1 MPMRPSLVTQ
11 VMDKLLDA
19 VYALVVDQHANK
31 INALS
36 AMIKKCSVQDAG
48 TLSNYFATE
57 AANNALAVVI
67 NEWQR
72 VGCTPDEM
80 AGVLKGASH
89 GYLSEKA
96 RVQVQLVWTGP
107 DLNQI
112 PVRRSEQ
119 VLLELINSSQTSLF
133 LVSFVL
139 VNIPA
144 VEDAIRQ
151 ALERG
156 VDVRMLLESEDKEGS
171 DNFRDTIKRLQTDIP
186 SLTLYVWP
194 REKRESIEGGFAR
207 VHAKCAVADQ
217 VTAFLTSA
225 NLTSAALDKNIEMGV
240 HIQGG
245 NIPITIHQQ
254 FIGMI
259 RAKEISPYAANRYLI
274 ETRAKFAAIPI
285 AQLAD
290 NFDAGS
296 EQLLSFNNTSLDV
309 EEQRLFK
316 GLVVGEERPKINS
329 LVLIRYA
336 DEWLVGKYAWSK
348 QQDTE
353 GHRVFFLV
361 TVRGFGPKRQF
372 EVEESDW
379 GNFMPIAVEINK

>member
-1 MPMRPSLVTQ
+1 MPTLPSLVIQ
-11 VMDKLLDA
+11 LMDKLLDA
-19 VYALVVDQHANK
+19 VYVLVLDQHRHK

-36 AMIKKCSVQDAG
+36 SRIKKCHVDDSA
-48 TLSNYFATE
+48 TLRNYFATD
-57 AANNALAVVI
+57 AANKALDVVLDG
-67 NEWQR
+67 WLR
-72 VGCTPDEM
+72 LGCSSDEM
-80 AGVLKGASH
+80 AGIMRGASH
-89 GYLSEKA
+89 GYLSEKS
-96 RVQVQLVWTGP
+96 REQVQLVWTGP

-119 VLLELINSSQTSLF
+119 ILLELINSAKSSIF

-171 DNFRDTIKRLQTDIP
+171 GGFRGTIKRLQADIP
-186 SLTLYVWP
+186 GLTLYVWP
-194 REKRESIEGGFAR
+194 REKRDSIEGGFAR

-245 NIPITIHQQ
+245 SVPPTIYQQ

-259 RAKEISPYAANRYLI
+259 RAKEILPYAADRYLI
-274 ETRAKFAAIPI
+274 QAVAKPVATPI
-285 AQLAD
+285 AHLID
-290 NFDAGS
+290 NLEIGS
-296 EQLLSFNNTSLDV
+296 EKLLSFQNINLNV

-316 GLVVGEERPKINS
+316 VLGCNCVRPKINS
-329 LVLIRYA
+329 LVLIRHK
-336 DEWLVGKYAWSK
+336 DQWLVGKYAWSK
-348 QQDTE
+348 QQNTQ
-353 GHRVFFLV
+353 GSRVFYRV
-361 TVRGFGPKRQF
+361 TVRGYSPKQLF
-372 EVEESDW
+372 EVEERDW
-379 GNFMPIAVEINK
+379 DNFMPIAVEINT

>member
-1 MPMRPSLVTQ
+1 
-11 VMDKLLDA
+11 MDKLLDA
-19 VYALVVDQHANK
+19 VYELVLDQHPNK
-31 INALS
+31 VSALTS
-36 AMIKKCSVQDAG
+36 VIKKCSLEDAL
-48 TLSNYFATE
+48 TLKNYFATE
-57 AANNALAVVI
+57 AANRALATVLQ
-67 NEWQR
+67 EWQR
-72 VGCTPDEM
+72 LGCSPDEM
-80 AGVLKGASH
+80 AGILKGASH

-96 RVQVQLVWTGP
+96 REQVQLVWTGP

-119 VLLELINSSQTSLF
+119 ILLELINTAHSSLF

-139 VNIPA
+139 VNIPT

-156 VDVRMLLESEDKEGS
+156 VDVRMLIESEDKDGS
-171 DNFRDTIKRLQTDIP
+171 NSFRDTIKRLQTDI
-186 SLTLYVWP
+186 SGLTLYVWP

-217 VTAFLTSA
+217 VNAFLTSA

-245 NIPITIHQQ
+245 SIPPTIYQQ

-259 RAKEISPYAANRYLI
+259 RANEITPYAADRYLLK
-274 ETRAKFAAIPI
+274 TTNKPMATPV

-290 NFDAGS
+290 NLEVGS
-296 EQLLSFNNTSLDV
+296 EKLLSFQNTNLDV

-316 GLVVGEERPKINS
+316 VQGNDDERPKQNS
-329 LVLIRYA
+329 LVLIRHEA
-336 DEWLVGKYAWSK
+336 QWLVGKYAWSK

-353 GHRVFFLV
+353 GSRVFFLV
-361 TVRGFGPKRQF
+361 TIRGFGPKQQF
-372 EVEESDW
+372 EIEESDW
-379 GNFMPIAVEINK
+379 DEFMPRAVEINT